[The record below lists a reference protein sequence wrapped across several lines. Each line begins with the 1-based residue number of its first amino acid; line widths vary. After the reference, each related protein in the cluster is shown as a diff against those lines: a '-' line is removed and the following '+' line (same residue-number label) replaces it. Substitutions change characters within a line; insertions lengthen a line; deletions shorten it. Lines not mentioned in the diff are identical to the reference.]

1 MKWPL
6 SGAIW
11 YVIFSH
17 TITTISTHGNKQT
30 NAKAKALSPTT
41 THTLIPTHSHIAKI
55 VFHFRVEV
63 SCCLLLG
70 FWFGCEMQSKY
81 VTTHKAETA
90 IAAVA
95 GTTTTTATTT
105 GNLHILLS
113 QKTLFFLSSCW
124 GLSIKI
130 SCSGGCCCL
139 SLAMTRA
146 SLWRVCV
153 RVLEMSKRWKV
164 NIGHEYWSICV
175 GYANFFGRPFSTLL
189 SIIMNFGSCL
199 RHRYFFLCKLIY
211 YEFIDLS
218 WI

>member
-1 MKWPL
+1 MLKSRAVCCWV
-6 SGAIW
+6 SGLAC
-11 YVIFSH
+11 
-17 TITTISTHGNKQT
+17 K
-30 NAKAKALSPTT
+30 
-41 THTLIPTHSHIAKI
+41 IAKQI
-55 VFHFRVEV
+55 
-63 SCCLLLG
+63 CNYT
-70 FWFGCEMQSKY
+70 QSRD
-81 VTTHKAETA
+81 
-90 IAAVA
+90 
-95 GTTTTTATTT
+95 
-105 GNLHILLS
+105 GNWELILLS

-175 GYANFFGRPFSTLL
+175 GCANFFGRPFSTLL

-199 RHRYFFLCKLIY
+199 RLRYFFFYNLFIGGARFIMNLDEKLIFLNFKIY
-211 YEFIDLS
+211 INFA
-218 WI
+218 

>member
-1 MKWPL
+1 MLKSRAVCCWV
-6 SGAIW
+6 SGLACE
-11 YVIFSH
+11 
-17 TITTISTHGNKQT
+17 
-30 NAKAKALSPTT
+30 
-41 THTLIPTHSHIAKI
+41 IAKQI
-55 VFHFRVEV
+55 CNYTQSRDGN
-63 SCCLLLG
+63 SCCCWNNNSNNNWEL
-70 FWFGCEMQSKY
+70 
-81 VTTHKAETA
+81 
-90 IAAVA
+90 
-95 GTTTTTATTT
+95 
-105 GNLHILLS
+105 ILLS

>member
-41 THTLIPTHSHIAKI
+41 THTHIHTLIPTHSHIAKI

-90 IAAVA
+90 IADVA
-95 GTTTTTATTT
+95 GTTTATTT
-105 GNLHILLS
+105 GNLFCSLRKRSSSSAAAEGSPSRSAAVAAAAISLS
-113 QKTLFFLSSCW
+113 PWLARLFGAC
-124 GLSIKI
+124 
-130 SCSGGCCCL
+130 
-139 SLAMTRA
+139 
-146 SLWRVCV
+146 VCV
-153 RVLEMSKRWKV
+153 
-164 NIGHEYWSICV
+164 
-175 GYANFFGRPFSTLL
+175 F
-189 SIIMNFGSCL
+189 
-199 RHRYFFLCKLIY
+199 
-211 YEFIDLS
+211 
-218 WI
+218 

>member
-1 MKWPL
+1 MLKLKHSPPQQ
-6 SGAIW
+6 
-11 YVIFSH
+11 H
-17 TITTISTHGNKQT
+17 THI
-30 NAKAKALSPTT
+30 
-41 THTLIPTHSHIAKI
+41 HTLIPTHSHIAKI

-70 FWFGCEMQSKY
+70 FWFGVRNAKQICNYTQSRD
-81 VTTHKAETA
+81 
-90 IAAVA
+90 
-95 GTTTTTATTT
+95 
-105 GNLHILLS
+105 GNSCCCWNNNNNSNNNWELILLS

-130 SCSGGCCCL
+130 SCSGGWCCL

-175 GYANFFGRPFSTLL
+175 GYANFLGRPFSTLL
-189 SIIMNFGSCL
+189 SIIMIFGSCL
-199 RHRYFFLCKLIY
+199 RHRFF
-211 YEFIDLS
+211 FFVN
-218 WI
+218 